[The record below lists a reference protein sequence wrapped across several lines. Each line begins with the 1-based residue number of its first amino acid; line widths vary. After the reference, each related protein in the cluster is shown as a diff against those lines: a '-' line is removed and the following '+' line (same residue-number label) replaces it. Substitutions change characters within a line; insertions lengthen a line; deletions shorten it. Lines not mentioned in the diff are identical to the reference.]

1 MPFNVP
7 KPTPQERAKIRA
19 VTGCDDSTIRNVFAV
34 LRDEPSTRKPSEVST
49 NRVLNGARE
58 IGLDVPP
65 QRSASTCRRRS
76 SRTSPSCTRSARLP
90 SPRELPDPDPQKAN
104 APR

>member
-1 MPFNVP
+1 MPFKVP

-65 QRSASTCRRRS
+65 QKLANVTQLRPQREA
-76 SRTSPSCTRSARLP
+76 PEP
-90 SPRELPDPDPQKAN
+90 PRA
-104 APR
+104 A